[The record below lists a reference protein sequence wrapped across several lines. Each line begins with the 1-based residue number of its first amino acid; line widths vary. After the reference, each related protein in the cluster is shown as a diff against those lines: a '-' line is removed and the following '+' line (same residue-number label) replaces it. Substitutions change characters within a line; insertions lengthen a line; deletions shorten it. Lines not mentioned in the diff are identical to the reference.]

1 MHHGPAARRRA
12 TAAAPRGSSAPRAEV
27 DETLEDRVG
36 ARAARRSPEATPRDP
51 WLEMAE
57 IVVRLLQPGAGTS
70 DAAGTPVPSPAPV
83 LPARPTAPVAAGGPG
98 TTGAPP
104 PLAEPAPAEAPA
116 PAPPPHSPEGRLL
129 AGETAQPPTP
139 EVEVPAFPSA
149 VEGPDL
155 AAPAAAPEAAAPAA
169 PAAPAAAPVPQPA
182 TDEAPGPGSHRRIV
196 ARWAGGVA
204 AGGAALPRTT
214 VRVRPDDAAA
224 LDGRVGEVR
233 TRHAG
238 AREGVADEALSNVPP
253 APQVEAPPTP
263 PPGNPVPEH
272 TSRIVELSNRRL
284 PDENPPALVRS
295 DVRALP
301 DLSTPVA
308 AGETAP
314 PGASVGG
321 NLPTLGD
328 EPVAPDLFQ
337 VLTTPGARD
346 LAALPEGGAPGS
358 PAAAEARRVEDALA
372 MLTRTAEPEG
382 RSEPGERVISLD
394 RGPVPAPALPS
405 ALQAPVGQVVARLL
419 AQAGEATTEGLNT
432 LRRRAYAGGVLLR
445 EFPDIGSVLSQELGT
460 LMDTELRE
468 IAAAANVS
476 AEQLAGMVSERQRE
490 LNASAADASAEAA
503 SEGQAAA
510 DAVADEGQRTMDAIE
525 GAADQAEEET
535 LRRQEAASG
544 GADPVVIRARR
555 DRTVAWI
562 REHVTTQTTNYQ
574 QAGERRS
581 RELTQVRTSQTN
593 AYRALVQREQY
604 QVLTPQPP
612 LRPARDPNDRVRES
626 RLADLVNLLRVWG
639 DERVTAVTEAIR
651 LKLAATTER
660 TRSHR
665 SQIEAAGSAGI
676 EAARVW
682 AEDRELEGQSWWTR
696 MLTRIR
702 RWLSESNQL
711 TEQWHVR
718 RTTENRNAVANDLV
732 LIDAARARLA
742 EGVTQDELLADEA
755 LTEQQRELLEQFFAA
770 GPDANPLD
778 IAANRLRDNV
788 AMGHLERARQVF
800 EDELVATPV
809 GEGDFDTVEKL
820 NQVARAGGGGFDAA
834 HIAQEL
840 HAAMDQMGT
849 DEARIYASL
858 RGLSRLRGAV
868 VRKQYYAM
876 FGSSLDD
883 DFESELSGDELAR
896 AQAGIEGQ
904 TARADAIALH
914 DAIAGWG
921 TDEAAIMGLLRN
933 KTPAEVE
940 AIRAEYLSMYG
951 QTLQAALEAD
961 LEEGNEIDQAN
972 ALMSGDTATA
982 DAIAI
987 DDAMRG
993 GLTGWGTGEAEVEA
1007 VYTRVRSEV
1016 LALAEAQSWT
1026 SAQMEAEVRRRLA
1039 AIEERFGR
1047 RYANVEQYNAPG
1059 LEGETVLARAYRSEL
1074 SGADLD
1080 LANALQRNDLVAAD
1094 AARIEIE
1101 RTGFYSSD
1109 ERLRG
1114 VLRSQYERA
1123 LEARRL
1129 DEGPARHMRVTR
1141 LVDELRR
1148 QRDPV
1153 LSEEEISRRR
1163 MALERQME
1171 RELEDGAQEDS
1182 NVSMEAL
1189 RSTYEGRYNR
1199 ISLAYDMET
1208 MTSGSDRL
1216 AARAMLR
1223 QGGRLT
1229 PLQEVDYATRGDG
1242 TDEEALRRTLSRMT
1256 WAEIQ
1261 VLRADWEHD
1270 HPGRSFDSMLRGELS
1285 GRDESDIMDM
1295 VVHGAPESAME
1306 RIDTERR
1313 RVDRELRDLTGV
1325 LGETAAGREAAWMR
1339 HQRDRLGALEA
1350 PLARTDWPDT
1360 EAARREREALAAD
1373 VDFRVNRVREAVEDH
1388 RRRLDSF
1395 TDAVTQVVGIAVGL
1409 TVAVLLGAI
1418 SGGTLGVATI
1428 AVMASLMATASTM
1441 ISKQLIL
1448 GGAYGDEDI
1457 MTDVAVGVVDALT
1470 AAATAGMGSRLL
1482 RPVQNLVA
1490 RTRVGD
1496 VVGWMGRSGLAQ
1508 RVTRAPGVGSV
1519 AQRAGRAVGGR
1530 AGLERAAAAFLAEGA
1545 EDVVGAVPS
1554 SFTQLALSDQTWRG
1568 DPLMNFLEGGGMA
1581 VLQSLAMG
1589 RMLAG
1594 GMSAGGS
1601 LFRAGRGHLRMG
1613 SDVGRLLEA
1622 NRLITEGFQTH
1633 LHDNPGASLV
1643 DFMSHPDGRR
1653 LRAEIDRRGLLPTLE
1668 GVTARAREAGAAPPR
1683 AVDPNAPVRPEAE
1696 ATAARAD
1703 ELSQGLPGSLREGTT
1718 VTPDAAL
1725 AGNTVRVEP
1734 RWEGGRIVGV
1744 EVRAGPGATALDIA
1758 LHAATVNAMQS
1769 YRGVLG
1775 NVRRALEN
1783 AAALLTRSGLSVGSR
1798 GWEAR
1803 LELGKLP
1810 AIIASRMEGL
1820 AGRVVTP
1827 ELEVRLRADLD
1838 HLQAQLSEHQRVLA
1852 DPALRRQPGRGHVA
1866 AEGSDAFA
1874 RAPRRDESGALTEVG
1889 EVELQIALRDLRAAR
1904 RAQDGPA
1911 MRQALEAIEA
1921 LTDVPPNAALKI
1933 LRLGQGGRGEVRSL
1947 LEGIRNADPQTDGPY
1962 IADLMAQVRGL
1973 TGLDADT
1980 VLRVS
1985 TQPESAPGAAR
1996 LLGVPVIRE
2005 GPAPPRATGSPRMPA
2020 ESGDARL
2027 QRLMGE
2033 LQPRPDPDLPA
2044 RGAVEVPPADVLIA
2058 RIATGDADAQAML
2071 NRNSAAPPH
2080 YEVENFNMARMM
2092 GCMTTTSRGRQRGV
2106 LRIGNGTIE
2115 ISRARPTKKNPN
2127 PPFHFHGEFPPF
2139 ELVGNRVLQLEDGA
2153 LRVWRAPD
2161 GTLMQETTV
2170 SGRRERA
2177 GHETRLLESFGK
2189 SGMTGPRTER
2199 AHAHGAGRSPE
2210 SPFGILHAPVD
2221 VNQVLQKRGIEGYL
2235 EALRD
2240 NSPPGVS
2247 WHYATEVTP
2256 QTDGRRLS
2264 TVTYRIDVTIRGQRV
2279 PFAEFSIR
2287 IDPLPA
2293 VNRRGRAL
2301 RGNDISWVSPIRFR
2315 DSEHPTVQS
2324 ILGMLRELADVPG
2337 VLHHG
2342 LPRGAA
2348 VSAAR
2353 AVQQLATLD
2362 TDGVRRAVQHSEGRL
2377 RALPPGDAAHFDA
2390 AAWARQLSDHFD
2402 SGSWA
2407 RFVVVDLR
2415 GLGLNAAQIAA
2426 VDAAIAALPRRNAR
2440 RVLVLR

>member
-36 ARAARRSPEATPRDP
+36 ARAARHSPEATPRDP

-57 IVVRLLQPGAGTS
+57 IVVRLLQPGAGTPG
-70 DAAGTPVPSPAPV
+70 APGTPVPSPAPV
-83 LPARPTAPVAAGGPG
+83 LPARPSAPVAAGGPG

-169 PAAPAAAPVPQPA
+169 PAAPAAAPVPEPA

-419 AQAGEATTEGLNT
+419 AQAGEATNEGLNT
-432 LRRRAYAGGVLLR
+432 LRRRAYTGGVLLR

-883 DFESELSGDELAR
+883 DFEGELSGDELAR

-1129 DEGPARHMRVTR
+1129 DEGPARHMRLTR

-1153 LSEEEISRRR
+1153 LSEEEISRQR
-1163 MALERQME
+1163 MALERKME
-1171 RELEDGAQEDS
+1171 RELEDRAQEDS

-1683 AVDPNAPVRPEAE
+1683 AVDPNAPVRPEAD
-1696 ATAARAD
+1696 ATAARAA

-1838 HLQAQLSEHQRVLA
+1838 HLQAQLSEHQHVLA
-1852 DPALRRQPGRGHVA
+1852 DPALRGERGRGFVA
-1866 AEGSDAFA
+1866 AEGAQAGPPARHRRSAAVEEALSDLARARAEGDRVGERRALLDLGESAALPPRSAQAIMGMQPAQRAQVREAIRGLGADPKPEAVQALASQTGIDAATLFVLARDPGSLPDAANLLGFRVRAAEPSVEMEPQTPAVPVRPPRDVMRARNVERVLRGEHGRETFDLNLADPAWPARATLASFTCGRPAPSFDEFMALPQASQLLGEALPRSAADRVRLAAAYERAVAAAERVRSAADELGVDPAIVESLFAIWA
-1874 RAPRRDESGALTEVG
+1874 RAPDIGEPRLVEAMRAWAASGDAGALGYRVFPASLLDLESVELLTEV
-1889 EVELQIALRDLRAAR
+1889 A
-1904 RAQDGPA
+1904 
-1911 MRQALEAIEA
+1911 
-1921 LTDVPPNAALKI
+1921 
-1933 LRLGQGGRGEVRSL
+1933 
-1947 LEGIRNADPQTDGPY
+1947 
-1962 IADLMAQVRGL
+1962 
-1973 TGLDADT
+1973 
-1980 VLRVS
+1980 
-1985 TQPESAPGAAR
+1985 
-1996 LLGVPVIRE
+1996 
-2005 GPAPPRATGSPRMPA
+2005 
-2020 ESGDARL
+2020 
-2027 QRLMGE
+2027 
-2033 LQPRPDPDLPA
+2033 
-2044 RGAVEVPPADVLIA
+2044 
-2058 RIATGDADAQAML
+2058 
-2071 NRNSAAPPH
+2071 
-2080 YEVENFNMARMM
+2080 
-2092 GCMTTTSRGRQRGV
+2092 
-2106 LRIGNGTIE
+2106 
-2115 ISRARPTKKNPN
+2115 
-2127 PPFHFHGEFPPF
+2127 
-2139 ELVGNRVLQLEDGA
+2139 
-2153 LRVWRAPD
+2153 
-2161 GTLMQETTV
+2161 
-2170 SGRRERA
+2170 
-2177 GHETRLLESFGK
+2177 
-2189 SGMTGPRTER
+2189 
-2199 AHAHGAGRSPE
+2199 
-2210 SPFGILHAPVD
+2210 
-2221 VNQVLQKRGIEGYL
+2221 
-2235 EALRD
+2235 
-2240 NSPPGVS
+2240 
-2247 WHYATEVTP
+2247 
-2256 QTDGRRLS
+2256 
-2264 TVTYRIDVTIRGQRV
+2264 
-2279 PFAEFSIR
+2279 
-2287 IDPLPA
+2287 
-2293 VNRRGRAL
+2293 
-2301 RGNDISWVSPIRFR
+2301 
-2315 DSEHPTVQS
+2315 
-2324 ILGMLRELADVPG
+2324 
-2337 VLHHG
+2337 
-2342 LPRGAA
+2342 
-2348 VSAAR
+2348 
-2353 AVQQLATLD
+2353 
-2362 TDGVRRAVQHSEGRL
+2362 GRL
-2377 RALPPGDAAHFDA
+2377 RAAQVASGVAPERLIDPLFFLRLSDSPLPEHLSVVRLGNGGLSFIVEAAILPGWVSRRAGADQTA
-2390 AAWARQLSDHFD
+2390 AANFNNDVRAVLRTTGLFGENGPLNGADWHVMHLLGPVLTTEAAFGLALGPSAINVGLQTARQF
-2402 SGSWA
+2402 
-2407 RFVVVDLR
+2407 
-2415 GLGLNAAQIAA
+2415 N
-2426 VDAAIAALPRRNAR
+2426 DAAR
-2440 RVLVLR
+2440 RVELVGAEVFISELAQRVRSEGGDVWMRAQQTTWPRDALESGPLRDAPVEFVRSVEYEIHISRPGQPDDVIRISIEASQPPSHTGTFDITGPERLHL

>member
-1 MHHGPAARRRA
+1 MRHGPAARRRA
-12 TAAAPRGSSAPRAEV
+12 TAAAPRGSSAPRAAV

-36 ARAARRSPEATPRDP
+36 ARAARRAPEALPRDP

-57 IVVRLLQPGAGTS
+57 IVARLLQPGAGTLG
-70 DAAGTPVPSPAPV
+70 APGAPAPSPTAAP
-83 LPARPTAPVAAGGPG
+83 PAPASAPVAAGVPEI
-98 TTGAPP
+98 TAAPAPP
-104 PLAEPAPAEAPA
+104 AEAAPAEAPA

-139 EVEVPAFPSA
+139 EVEVPDFPSA
-149 VEGPDL
+149 VEGPEL
-155 AAPAAAPEAAAPAA
+155 AGPQGTPEAAAPAA
-169 PAAPAAAPVPQPA
+169 PAAPPAAPVPEPA

-204 AGGAALPRTT
+204 TGGAALPRTT
-214 VRVRPDDAAA
+214 VRVRADEAAA

-238 AREGVADEALSNVPP
+238 AREGVAGEALSNVPP
-253 APQVEAPPTP
+253 APEVEAPPTP

-284 PDENPPALVRS
+284 PDETPPALVRS
-295 DVRALP
+295 EVRALP
-301 DLSTPVA
+301 DLATPVA

-314 PGASVGG
+314 AGANVGG

-328 EPVAPDLFQ
+328 VPVEPDLFQ
-337 VLTTPGARD
+337 VLTTPGARE

-382 RSEPGERVISLD
+382 RNEPGERVISPD
-394 RGPVPAPALPS
+394 RGPVPAPPLPP

-432 LRRRAYAGGVLLR
+432 LRRRAYTGGVLLR
-445 EFPDIGSVLSQELGT
+445 EFPDIGSELSQELGT

-503 SEGQAAA
+503 SDGQAAA

-544 GADPVVIRARR
+544 GADPAVIRARR

-574 QAGERRS
+574 QAGDRRA

-612 LRPARDPNDRVRES
+612 VRPARDPNDRVRES

-660 TRSHR
+660 TRTHR
-665 SQIEAAGSAGI
+665 TQIEAAGSAGI

-742 EGVTQDELLADEA
+742 EGVTQDELLADET
-755 LTEQQRELLEQFFAA
+755 LSEQQRELLQQFFAA

-778 IAANRLRDNV
+778 IAAHRLRDNV
-788 AMGHLERARQVF
+788 ALGHLDRARQVF

-840 HAAMDQMGT
+840 HAAMDQIGT

-876 FGSSLDD
+876 FGSDLDS
-883 DFESELSGDELAR
+883 DFESELSGDELER

-904 TARADAIALH
+904 TARADAIGLH

-921 TDEAAIMGLLRN
+921 TDEAAIMTLLRN

-951 QTLQAALEAD
+951 ETLQAALEGD

-982 DAIAI
+982 DAIAL

-993 GLTGWGTGEAEVEA
+993 GITGWGTGEAEIEA

-1016 LALAEAQSWT
+1016 LALAQAQNWT

-1148 QRDPV
+1148 QRNPV

-1199 ISLAYDMET
+1199 ISLAYDMEM

-1256 WAEIQ
+1256 RTEIEAMRTQ
-1261 VLRADWEHD
+1261 WEATHE
-1270 HPGRSFDSMLRGELS
+1270 GSFDDMLRGELS

-1295 VVHGAPESAME
+1295 VAHGAPESAME
-1306 RIDTERR
+1306 RIEAERR
-1313 RVDRELRDLTGV
+1313 RVDRELNDLTGV

-1339 HQRDRLGALEA
+1339 HQRDRLSALEA

-1441 ISKQLIL
+1441 ITKQLIL

-1457 MTDVAVGVVDALT
+1457 MTDMAVGVVDALT

-1508 RVTRAPGVGSV
+1508 RVARAPGVGSV
-1519 AQRAGRAVGGR
+1519 VQRAGRAVGGR
-1530 AGLERAAAAFLAEGA
+1530 AGLQRAAASFLAEGA
-1545 EDVVGAVPS
+1545 EDVVSAVPS

-1683 AVDPNAPVRPEAE
+1683 ALDPNAPARPEAE
-1696 ATAARAD
+1696 ATAARAA
-1703 ELSQGLPGSLREGTT
+1703 ELSQGLPGSLRQGTT
-1718 VTPDAAL
+1718 VTPDATL
-1725 AGNTVRVEP
+1725 TGNTVRVEP

-1744 EVRAGPGATALDIA
+1744 DVRAGPGATALDIA

-1775 NVRRALEN
+1775 NIRRALEN

-1820 AGRVVTP
+1820 AGRAITP

-1838 HLQAQLSEHQRVLA
+1838 HLQAQLAEHQRVLA
-1852 DPALRRQPGRGHVA
+1852 DPKLRGEPGRGHVA

-1874 RAPRRDESGALTEVG
+1874 KAPRRDESGALTEVG
-1889 EVELQIALRDLRAAR
+1889 EVELQSALRALRAAR
-1904 RAQDGPA
+1904 RAQDAPA
-1911 MRQALEAIEA
+1911 MRQALEAVEA
-1921 LTDVPPNAALKI
+1921 LTDVPPDAALKI
-1933 LRLGQGGRGEVRSL
+1933 LRLGQVGREEVSSL

-1962 IADLMAQVRGL
+1962 IADLAAQVRDL
-1973 TGLDADT
+1973 TGLDAAT
-1980 VLRVS
+1980 VRRVAS
-1985 TQPESAPGAAR
+1985 EPELAPGAAR

-2005 GPAPPRATGSPRMPA
+2005 GPAPRRATGAPKMPA

-2033 LQPRPDPDLPA
+2033 LQPRPDPDLPQ
-2044 RGAVEVPPADVLIA
+2044 RGAVEVPPAEVLIA
-2058 RIATGDADAQAML
+2058 RIATGDAEAQAML
-2071 NRNSAAPPH
+2071 NRNSAAPPD

-2092 GCMTTTSRGRQRGV
+2092 ACMTTTSRGRQHGV

-2161 GTLMQETTV
+2161 GKLMQETTV

-2189 SGMTGPRTER
+2189 SGMAGPRTER

-2210 SPFGILHAPVD
+2210 SPFGILHAPVE

-2247 WHYATEVTP
+2247 WHYVTEVTP
-2256 QTDGRRLS
+2256 QTDPRRLA
-2264 TVTYRIDVTIRGQRV
+2264 TVTYRIDVTVRGQRV
-2279 PFAEFSIR
+2279 PFAEFSIE

-2293 VNRRGRAL
+2293 VNRRGRPL
-2301 RGNDISWVSPIRFR
+2301 RGNDISWVDPIRFR
-2315 DSEHPTVQS
+2315 DSEHPTMQS
-2324 ILGMLRELADVPG
+2324 ILGMLRELADVPD

-2348 VSAAR
+2348 VSPAR
-2353 AVQQLATLD
+2353 AAQQLATLD
-2362 TDGVRRAVQHSEGRL
+2362 PEGVRRAVQHSEGRL
-2377 RALPPGDAAHFDA
+2377 RALPPGDAAHFDV

-2426 VDAAIAALPRRNAR
+2426 VDAAIAALPRKNAR